1 MNQFN
6 NENNWDN
13 NDEFVNPD
21 YNNSNPLTLEEQNKL
36 YDEVTT
42 PVQNPQ
48 EQPNDKTLEV
58 SNVHTDDFV
67 EPNEEVPKTY
77 TQEEFDNLSK
87 KIKEKESYNISL
99 QEERLDLDKEL
110 EEYRKLK
117 LRLETQA
124 NLSGRSVSE
133 HLKLVESGVLNAS
146 STHRNAPLE
155 MVEQEYKRKLEDH
168 TKSNNISKV
177 YEENMTQVFKTKY
190 NLNDAQMRFYLKDI
204 QSELHKDLSE
214 ITFNTIDHM
223 LKGKYG
229 VSANTVKKIKEQ
241 EQVNRQRQTV
251 VPRVVRPQ
259 VTRPTQAPTPKP
271 IDFEF
276 VAAQNHF
283 NNLLIKNVPAE
294 EAKEQMRRYPK
305 WAIYVN
311 RGDIK

>member
-1 MNQFN
+1 MG
-6 NENNWDN
+6 
-13 NDEFVNPD
+13 FVLVL
-21 YNNSNPLTLEEQNKL
+21 SLHHK
-36 YDEVTT
+36 VC
-42 PVQNPQ
+42 
-48 EQPNDKTLEV
+48 
-58 SNVHTDDFV
+58 FV

-229 VSANTVKKIKEQ
+229 VSADTVKKIKEQ

-259 VTRPTQAPTPKP
+259 VARPTQQAPTPKP

-283 NNLLIKNVPAE
+283 YNLLIKNVPAE

-305 WAIYVN
+305 
-311 RGDIK
+311 